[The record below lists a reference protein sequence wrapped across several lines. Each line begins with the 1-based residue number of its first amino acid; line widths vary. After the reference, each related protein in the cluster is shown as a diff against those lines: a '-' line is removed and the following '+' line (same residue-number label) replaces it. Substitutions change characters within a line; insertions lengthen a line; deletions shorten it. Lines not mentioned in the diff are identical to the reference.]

1 MLPVLPRSRF
11 ELRRADPPDS
21 AVATGS
27 VGPGLPES
35 PDVGI
40 LHSYEAG
47 SCVDGPGIRMV
58 LFTAGCMLRCQFC
71 HNPDTWFRT
80 SGSVVRSEELVDE
93 IGRYVDFLRG
103 CNGGITFSGGEPLY
117 QWPFVHRVCREVK
130 RRYQLH
136 TAIQTSGFLGFR
148 VRDEQ
153 LADIDL
159 WMVDL
164 KSADPQR
171 YREVTGVEQTH
182 VIRLLERLCNARHPA
197 WVSYVLV
204 PGLTDD
210 PAHLDAMA
218 KLLKP
223 MTNLTRVEIR
233 PFHQLGRNKWTSL
246 GLHYPLEHTAPPPP
260 EHVDEA
266 VRRLRTAG
274 LPAVSA

>member
-1 MLPVLPRSRF
+1 MLRVLPRSRF
-11 ELRRADPPDS
+11 DLRHADHPDA
-21 AVATGS
+21 AVTPGT
-27 VGPGLPES
+27 VGPGLPDN

-80 SGSVVRSEELVDE
+80 AGSLVTADELLDE
-93 IGRYVDFLRG
+93 IGRYADFLRG
-103 CNGGITFSGGEPLY
+103 CNGGITFSGGEPLFH
-117 QWPFVHRVCREVK
+117 WPFVHRVCTET
-130 RRYQLH
+130 RRRFQLH
-136 TAIQTSGFLGFR
+136 TAVQTAGFLGFR
-148 VRDEQ
+148 VRDDQ

-164 KSADPQR
+164 KSADPKR
-171 YREVTGVEQTH
+171 YREVTGVEQH
-182 VIRLLERLCNARHPA
+182 NMLQLLHRLHAARRPT

-210 PAHLDAMA
+210 PTHIDAMA
-218 KLLKP
+218 ELLAP

-233 PFHQLGRNKWTSL
+233 PFHQLGRDKWKAL
-246 GLHYPLEHTAPPPP
+246 GLNYPLENTPPATA
-260 EHVDEA
+260 EQVELVVA
-266 VRRLRTAG
+266 RLTQAG